1 MKNLFRLIIPALLS
15 ITLYGCDGGQ
25 TNEAKFVKLV
35 SENRIGSSP
44 GYWLVK
50 PSQFK
55 LDTVD
60 KIAFIYGLA
69 MYPNQGSMG
78 DGNKILC
85 ETIAASENKTW
96 GSGTYKFEIAN

>member
-1 MKNLFRLIIPALLS
+1 MKSAIRAAFIVVTALSL
-15 ITLYGCDGGQ
+15 LGCDGGQ

-96 GSGTYKFEIAN
+96 GSGTYQCEIAN